1 MTGPRYVDVLCE
13 QVRALAS
20 VMEERGLSRLEVDD
34 GAGKLV
40 LARPVDRFA
49 AFPAPIVVGQPPPPP
64 PPPPLEGDDGDGDG
78 GEAPPVDPADDPD
91 EDLLYASAGAGGLH

>member
-1 MTGPRYVDVLCE
+1 MTGPRDIDSLRD
-13 QVRALAS
+13 QVRALAL

-49 AFPAPIVVGQPPPPP
+49 AFPAPIVVGGQPPPPP
-64 PPPPLEGDDGDGDG
+64 PPPPLEGDDGDGD
-78 GEAPPVDPADDPD
+78 EAPPVDPADDPD
-91 EDLLYASAGAGGLH
+91 EELLYASAGAGGLH